1 MNELERSIALFSQ
14 LYYEG
19 RPQIPDSEFDKL
31 TDELKEKYPDSKLL
45 KTTGWGYD
53 PHKFSYGVKVPHKY
67 QQCNSIERKPRSI
80 KDIPMDFISQ
90 PILRISAKLDGLSG
104 VAYYQE
110 GVLFQAL
117 TRGNGEIGIDVTNKH
132 ARIIKDSA
140 WHKVYDDFTGA
151 IRGEYVISNK
161 NWEKICEIHKDDE
174 NPPKNQRNYAAGL
187 LNRNEV
193 SEELQYV
200 EFVPYKIIASEGINN
215 SFYDIRVI
223 TDKLLHMYKNVVMF
237 DYVSGSELTQNY
249 LYNKYLEFNS
259 VYPCDGCVITKNN
272 LGIKDNVSIVYDEV
286 AYKFDADAIETTVKY
301 VEWNLS
307 RTGMMKPV
315 AVLEPI
321 DIDGSTVSRCTCF
334 NAEYVVNNKIKEGTK
349 VKIHKGGMV
358 IPDIAAVEV
367 DGEWIYV

>member
-1 MNELERSIALFSQ
+1 MNKLERIIAYNAQ

-19 RPQIPDSEFDKL
+19 RPEISDTEFDRLTKQLKEEFPDSI
-31 TDELKEKYPDSKLL
+31 LL
-45 KTTGWGYD
+45 KMTGWGYD
-53 PHKFSYGVKVPHKY
+53 PFKFAYGTKVNHRY
-67 QQCNSIERKPRSI
+67 QECKSIERKPRNI
-80 KDIPMDFISQ
+80 YDIPLDFKSQ
-90 PILRISAKLDGLSG
+90 SLLRISAKLDGLSG
-104 VAYYQE
+104 VDYHQD
-110 GVLFQAL
+110 GVMIQAL
-117 TRGNGEIGIDVTNKH
+117 TRGNGRVGIDVTNKH
-132 ARIIKDSA
+132 AVITKDSTY
-140 WHKVYDDFTGA
+140 HKVFGDFTGA

-174 NPPKNQRNYAAGL
+174 NPPKNQRNYVAGL

-200 EFVPYKIIASEGINN
+200 EFVPYKIIAWEDGNG
-215 SFYDIRVI
+215 FYDLRTI
-223 TDKLLHMYKNVVMF
+223 TDKLHHMYKNIVM
-237 DYVSGSELTQNY
+237 YEYTSGSELTQEY
-249 LYNKYLEFNS
+249 LYGLYMRFNS
-259 VYPCDGCVITKNN
+259 VYPCDGCVITKDILNTTGN
-272 LGIKDNVSIVYDEV
+272 SIEYDEV
-286 AYKFDADAIETTVKY
+286 AYKFDAEALETTVKY

-307 RTGMMKPV
+307 RTGMLKPV
-315 AVLEPI
+315 AVLEPL